1 MKKLFCIIFLCF
13 TALFTAGAGYVGTLP
28 NVDGEFSYLKKE
40 VSENSIAPFSVEEP
54 DKQNVS
60 KLKPIPRGDD
70 NYIDIIIKKDKTSQY
85 INDINSVIIILEK
98 LRKCM
103 NTDNDIQKFNAIISN
118 LMDNVSYIREEY
130 KDKPESN
137 YLSYERIYQLSK
149 LASDTAKF
157 RMNGQ
162 AAAKY
167 LPYTSSENIYTKENL
182 DQKLEALLTNVNETI
197 FILKN
202 LE

>member
-1 MKKLFCIIFLCF
+1 MKKLFCTVFLF
-13 TALFTAGAGYVGTLP
+13 SIVLFTTGAGYVGTLP
-28 NVDGEFSYLKKE
+28 DVDGEFSYLRKDI
-40 VSENSIAPFSVEEP
+40 SEKSSAPFSVREL
-54 DKQNVS
+54 DKQNEAQ
-60 KLKPIPRGDD
+60 LNPIPRRNE
-70 NYIDIIIKKDKTSQY
+70 NYVDIIIKKDKTSRY
-85 INDINSVIIILEK
+85 ANDMNSVIIILEK

-118 LMDNVSYIREEY
+118 LIDNTAYIREEY

-137 YLSYERIYQLSK
+137 YLSYGRIYELSK
-149 LASDTAKF
+149 LAGDTAKF

-162 AAAKY
+162 TAEKY
-167 LPYTSSENIYTKENL
+167 IPCSSPDNIYTKENL
-182 DQKLEALLTNVNETI
+182 NKKLETLYADVNETI